1 MTVVPALSGGW
12 RTPDALLTREAAG
25 QTLSERYSE
34 RMSVYDRQILLPTE
48 RSPSPVWSCLPIVI
62 LALVFFLVLGIGGVY
77 AYRQAHQNR
86 IYPGVTVLGLS
97 VGRATRA
104 EAEMALR
111 AYVHNVRQQPLR
123 VRVPDEVSPIT
134 LMALGVD
141 AADEEILRLVDDA
154 WWVGRDLPLGSWL
167 MSQFRLLTRGYAVP
181 GALTL
186 DSEQAREVLQQLA
199 EQLSR
204 EPVSATLRVTNS
216 DAGFV
221 SLIERSQSGRQL
233 KVEETLLRLQRSLA
247 GQLPSTL
254 DLVLEELPVRVTE
267 ADLERPRAA
276 VDHLLQSPL
285 VLRAGDKTWS
295 LEPDM
300 LFSMLDTEA
309 LSTEQAAPVARLR
322 EDKVRAFVAG
332 IAADAND
339 PPGVPS
345 LELDGSAIALQPGR
359 AGAALDEAA
368 AVRLVM
374 WQALTEQRLLTLPI
388 VTVQATLSQAALDL
402 LLRQAGQ
409 RLTQPLVL
417 RHASRE
423 WVLEGQAL
431 LDLVILQPIESA
443 TAPIAPATLPDLE
456 VALDQA
462 QVEAFIGAE
471 VAAAVA
477 VRVELARFELHN
489 GRIEVGGGSSGLMP
503 DSPATYAALAT
514 AFVSQDREARVAG
527 LQVRPAHPAEIA
539 VLLEPLRQQAEQLAA
554 RPVEVRYGTYTWPIA
569 PADLAKMLRFRQS
582 ADGSEPYLDPGR
594 LDTHVTAIAVEVR
607 QRALGPQTAD
617 GRRRPVDVSRT
628 AAAIRDA
635 VQASVRVVPVTF
647 VAAEDLP
654 PPGPHPDLSAPWI
667 PDR

>member
-1 MTVVPALSGGW
+1 MTVVPASSGGW
-12 RTPDALLTREAAG
+12 QTPDTFLRREAAG

-62 LALVFFLVLGIGGVY
+62 LALALFLVLGIGGVY

-123 VRVPDEVSPIT
+123 VRVPDEVPPIT
-134 LMALGVD
+134 LMALGLD
-141 AADEEILRLVDDA
+141 ATDEEILRLVDDA
-154 WWVGRDLPLGSWL
+154 WWVGRDLPLENWL

-181 GALTL
+181 GALMI

-221 SLIERSQSGRQL
+221 SLIERSQPGRQL

-247 GQLPSTL
+247 GQLPTTL

-285 VLRAGDKTWS
+285 VLRVGDKTWS
-295 LEPDM
+295 LEPDV
-300 LFSMLDTEA
+300 LFSMLDTETLA
-309 LSTEQAAPVARLR
+309 TEQAAPVARLR
-322 EDKVRAFVAG
+322 EDKVRAFVASV
-332 IAADAND
+332 AADAND

-374 WQALTEQRLLTLPI
+374 GQALTEQRLLTLPM

-402 LLRQAGQ
+402 LLRQAGE

-443 TAPIAPATLPDLE
+443 PAPIAPATLPDLE

-471 VAAAVA
+471 VAPAVA
-477 VRVELARFELHN
+477 VRVELARFALRD
-489 GRIEVGGGSSGLMP
+489 GRIEVSGGSSGLMP
-503 DSPATYAALAT
+503 DGPATYDALAA
-514 AFVSQDREARVAG
+514 AFVSQDREARVG
-527 LQVRPAHPAEIA
+527 GVQVRPAHPAEIA

-554 RPVEVRYGTYTWPIA
+554 RPVEVSYGAYTWPIA
-569 PADLAKMLRFRQS
+569 PADLAKMLRFRQG
-582 ADGSEPYLDPGR
+582 AAGPEPYLDPDR
-594 LDTHVTAIAVEVR
+594 LDTHVTAIAVEAR

-617 GRRRPVDVSRT
+617 GRRRPVDVART
-628 AAAIRDA
+628 AAAIREA
-635 VQASVRVVPVTF
+635 VQASVRVVPVRF

-654 PPGPHPDLSAPWI
+654 PPDPAPDLSAPWI